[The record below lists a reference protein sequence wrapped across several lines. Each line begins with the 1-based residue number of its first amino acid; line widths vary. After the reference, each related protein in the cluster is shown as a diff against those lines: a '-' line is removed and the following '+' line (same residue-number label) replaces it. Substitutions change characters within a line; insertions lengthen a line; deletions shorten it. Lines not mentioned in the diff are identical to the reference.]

1 MFFFYAFL
9 FLIGKLKSGKIR
21 LSVGATK
28 KLLYFFEG
36 RFPEG
41 RITIKENC
49 NTCGLMGFSKL
60 KGVIIA
66 IISKR
71 DVSMRLLLVLVV
83 PLSRLPLPGYLLQL
97 AVLHSLVLQ
106 GRGGDVFRLQLPGL
120 LLEKWTGLRLR
131 ALLGNNVRSGVADP
145 LLRQKEAFVSQLRG
159 SERDVIFL
167 V

>member
-1 MFFFYAFL
+1 
-9 FLIGKLKSGKIR
+9 
-21 LSVGATK
+21 
-28 KLLYFFEG
+28 
-36 RFPEG
+36 
-41 RITIKENC
+41 
-49 NTCGLMGFSKL
+49 
-60 KGVIIA
+60 
-66 IISKR
+66 
-71 DVSMRLLLVLVV
+71 MRLLLVLVV
-83 PLSRLPLPGYLLQL
+83 PLSRLPLPGHLLQL

-145 LLRQKEAFVSQLRG
+145 LLRQKEAFVGQLRG